1 MDLAFGLRLEV
12 PKPNSFTSPLGLTWK
27 VTLTLSALPPAPM
40 ICHLAVNVAGPV
52 LVLTLKLAPNHTA
65 PTMRNVEV
73 PLLATT
79 PTGVEV
85 PVTLVLPLAA
95 SVMCSTDFTVPLVMV

>member
-1 MDLAFGLRLEV
+1 M
-12 PKPNSFTSPLGLTWK
+12 
-27 VTLTLSALPPAPM
+27 
-40 ICHLAVNVAGPV
+40 
-52 LVLTLKLAPNHTA
+52 TLKLAPNHTA

>member
-1 MDLAFGLRLEV
+1 MEGDVDTVGLAASTDDLQ
-12 PKPNSFTSPLGLTWK
+12 LGRERRWPG
-27 VTLTLSALPPAPM
+27 VG
-40 ICHLAVNVAGPV
+40 VDVEAGN
-52 LVLTLKLAPNHTA
+52 KHTA
-65 PTMRNVEV
+65 PTIRNVEV
-73 PLLATT
+73 PSLATT